1 LLFTGIERPGNF
13 FIRSSSARLYIYQ
26 KLKIMAAEDR
36 IFKNYRR
43 IIFILML
50 IILQFTVSVAQDV
63 SVKKDSLVVK
73 QEKESMVNNEKKAEN
88 TSKNMAIKQVR
99 SGNPDLSRARGAR
112 PQSVVRP
119 AGSAI
124 PKGIGR
130 PGGAK
135 PMGRP

>member
-1 LLFTGIERPGNF
+1 
-13 FIRSSSARLYIYQ
+13 
-26 KLKIMAAEDR
+26 MAAENR
-36 IFKNYRR
+36 ILKICRR
-43 IIFILML
+43 ILFIITLM
-50 IILQFTVSVAQDV
+50 ILPFALSAAQDV
-63 SVKKDSLVVK
+63 SVKKDTLILK
-73 QEKESMVNNEKKAEN
+73 QGKESTVNNEKKTEN
-88 TSKNMAIKQVR
+88 VRKNIAIKQVR

-135 PMGRP
+135 AMGRP